1 MNRINAFLEKRSK
14 REIWLL
20 KFLWI
25 TLCFFIC
32 FEYFIYPSFLDF
44 KLSSKTPSSNHQE
57 ILDYHAQLS
66 SKALDPNKILE
77 LVQSQ
82 SLSLS
87 QDKSLSFK
95 GKIQKEKFFPL
106 LHSLASPSLLITSFS
121 LNHKGD
127 FTLKV
132 KPQNLLSPSSLPS
145 SSLEEVQKRFA
156 YPIPYTP
163 IFYAP
168 QKKNPKLILQAVF
181 NQKAKINGK
190 WLERGEKIE
199 GCELQKTTLRDAI
212 LFCNSHIIKLKI
224 QGFSQ

>member
-1 MNRINAFLEKRSK
+1 MNAIDTFLEKRSK
-14 REIWLL
+14 REVWLL

-32 FEYFIYPSFLDF
+32 FEYFIYPSFLQYS
-44 KLSSKTPSSNHQE
+44 LKTPPSSYQE
-57 ILDYHAQLS
+57 ILDYHTTLS
-66 SKALDPNKILE
+66 SKALNPEKILE
-77 LVQSQ
+77 LIQSQ

-87 QDKSLSFK
+87 QDDPLSFR
-95 GKIQKEKFFPL
+95 GEIEKEKLFSL

-121 LNHKGD
+121 LNHKGE

-156 YPIPYTP
+156 YPLPPTP
-163 IFYAP
+163 IFYTP
-168 QKKNPKLILQAVF
+168 QKKNPKLALQAIF

-190 WLERGEKIE
+190 WLEKGERIE
-199 GCELQKTTLRDAI
+199 GCELKKITSSSTLLVCECQKVI
-212 LFCNSHIIKLKI
+212 LEIKKGI
-224 QGFSQ
+224 